1 LAADIRLDVAGSVV
15 EQPTPNAILAADV
28 CLFSTEATMSGIRF
42 FNVHR
47 PWEDWVSML
56 IGVLIGFS
64 PWIPEQQHD
73 QAVMWNAA
81 LVGALVFGLAQLEY
95 VSLHR
100 WQEIGD
106 LADLGEI
113 ACGLWLM
120 ASPFTF
126 GYAEAGALR
135 YWHFALGA
143 IVALLAA
150 LELWQDDEELAQHG
164 K

>member
-1 LAADIRLDVAGSVV
+1 
-15 EQPTPNAILAADV
+15 
-28 CLFSTEATMSGIRF
+28 MSGIRF
-42 FNVHR
+42 FNIHR

-64 PWIPEQQHD
+64 PWLAEQQHD
-73 QAVMWNAA
+73 QAVMWNAV

-100 WQEIGD
+100 WQAIGEAGEI
-106 LADLGEI
+106 GEI

-150 LELWQDDEELAQHG
+150 LELWQDWSLSDEELAQHG
-164 K
+164 E

>member
-1 LAADIRLDVAGSVV
+1 LVADIRLDVAGSVV
-15 EQPTPNAILAADV
+15 EQSTANAIPAVDV
-28 CLFSTEATMSGIRF
+28 SLFSTEAAMSGIRF
-42 FNVHR
+42 FNIHR

-56 IGVLIGFS
+56 IGVLIAFS

-73 QAVMWNAA
+73 QAVMWNAV
-81 LVGALVFGLAQLEY
+81 LVGALVLGLAQLEY

-100 WQEIGD
+100 WEAI
-106 LADLGEI
+106 GEI

-126 GYAEAGALR
+126 GYAEAGTLR

-150 LELWQDDEELAQHG
+150 LELWQDWSLSDEELAQHG
-164 K
+164 E